1 MSSFINKNSRKKSRE
16 NNDLQ
21 KTPNDIKQFPYVDQ
35 NPDVC
40 DIIIMMK
47 NTNEDKIRETLRG
60 HIDRSYRMAGASNV
74 LKWISNDR
82 CIPHD
87 IMLDLKRYG
96 MVDAITVETTR
107 IVEREETDR
116 FIEEYKKNRAN
127 RSAEEIA
134 EERYEMRAAFGP
146 GETVV
151 NILTGERTEI

>member
-1 MSSFINKNSRKKSRE
+1 
-16 NNDLQ
+16 
-21 KTPNDIKQFPYVDQ
+21 
-35 NPDVC
+35 
-40 DIIIMMK
+40 MMK

-107 IVEREETDR
+107 IVEREETER
-116 FIEEYKKNRAN
+116 AIERWRHGMRMSAAAK
-127 RSAEEIA
+127 AEEVA
-134 EERYEMRAAFGP
+134 EMRAAFGP
-146 GETVV
+146 GKTVV

>member
-21 KTPNDIKQFPYVDQ
+21 KTPNDIKQFPYVDR

-47 NTNEDKIRETLRG
+47 NTNEDRIRETLRG

>member
-1 MSSFINKNSRKKSRE
+1 
-16 NNDLQ
+16 
-21 KTPNDIKQFPYVDQ
+21 
-35 NPDVC
+35 
-40 DIIIMMK
+40 
-47 NTNEDKIRETLRG
+47 
-60 HIDRSYRMAGASNV
+60 
-74 LKWISNDR
+74 
-82 CIPHD
+82 
-87 IMLDLKRYG
+87 MLDLKRYG

-151 NILTGERTEI
+151 NVLTGERTEL

>member
-1 MSSFINKNSRKKSRE
+1 MLIE
-16 NNDLQ
+16 NTLTEMV
-21 KTPNDIKQFPYVDQ
+21 KA
-35 NPDVC
+35 
-40 DIIIMMK
+40 
-47 NTNEDKIRETLRG
+47 DKIRETLRG

-74 LKWISNDR
+74 LKWVSNDR
-82 CIPHD
+82 CIPND
-87 IMLDLKRYG
+87 IMLDLLRYG
-96 MVDAITVETTR
+96 MVNAVTVATTR

-127 RSAEEIA
+127 RSAEEVA

>member
-1 MSSFINKNSRKKSRE
+1 
-16 NNDLQ
+16 
-21 KTPNDIKQFPYVDQ
+21 
-35 NPDVC
+35 
-40 DIIIMMK
+40 MMK
-47 NTNEDKIRETLRG
+47 NTKNNEDKIRETLRG

-74 LKWISNDR
+74 LKWVSSDR

-116 FIEEYKKNRAN
+116 VIEEYKKNRAN

-151 NILTGERTEI
+151 NILTGERTKL

>member
-1 MSSFINKNSRKKSRE
+1 VLIE
-16 NNDLQ
+16 NTLTEMV
-21 KTPNDIKQFPYVDQ
+21 KA
-35 NPDVC
+35 
-40 DIIIMMK
+40 
-47 NTNEDKIRETLRG
+47 DKIRETLRG

-74 LKWISNDR
+74 LKWVSNDR
-82 CIPHD
+82 CIPND
-87 IMLDLKRYG
+87 IMLDLLRYG
-96 MVDAITVETTR
+96 MVNAVTVATTR

-146 GETVV
+146 DQTVV

>member
-21 KTPNDIKQFPYVDQ
+21 KTPNDIKQFPYVDR

-151 NILTGERTEI
+151 NVLTGERTKL